1 MKLKNTAHNNG
12 ISVSRHFKKKQN
24 FKLKIILENLDWTK
38 KNGILIIGICLSAML
53 IRQFLEYYR
62 GTLIYQYG
70 APLSLFIF
78 YGGVF
83 WSFINTLQLISKY
96 KTDLKKNILWIFI
109 SAIPFLY
116 IFIMMTIAM
125 TKTV

>member
-62 GTLIYQYG
+62 GTLIHQYG